1 MGSKHGGKGQ
11 GFRPPN
17 HPVPQQQQV
26 MAAKPVRFVLVP
38 DKVETIQE
46 VATLLG
52 IMGLGVVGP
61 GGYEALVFNG
71 VEHLFAREQ
80 ESLIVSQGI
89 AGIPQASDA

>member
-1 MGSKHGGKGQ
+1 MGSKYGGKGR
-11 GFRPPN
+11 GFRPRN
-17 HPVPQQQQV
+17 QPVPPQAQV

-71 VEHLFAREQ
+71 VEHLFEREQ
-80 ESLIVSQGI
+80 ESQIITQGVV
-89 AGIPQASDA
+89 GIPQEGN